1 MPLKFLKKSRQYDV
15 FSKDF
20 NMFTIVCLGN
30 EIMLIY
36 SSVEFVEFFDFTCAY
51 TLTQPKN
58 LLCVNLD
65 QVFLTQDTSSK
76 NVLKN

>member
-36 SSVEFVEFFDFTCAY
+36 SPVESLKFFDFTCASH
-51 TLTQPKN
+51 THTG
-58 LLCVNLD
+58 
-65 QVFLTQDTSSK
+65 
-76 NVLKN
+76 